1 MKKTVKAYMKSKPF
15 ESIKDK
21 FVPIPIRKGKYGVN
35 DIIDRIQSE
44 IPFVDKATMASVINV
59 FNKKAVE
66 MVSDGYN
73 IDTGLVYLRPMITG
87 SADEYKLDE
96 NLNKLTIS
104 AIPGKALRRAAA
116 ETKIKLTNQQDRPKG
131 IWYVLNVVDKSETYR
146 EKCALRV
153 GGINVKIMGDFPECG
168 LWFYNTATKQSYQI
182 RKEMIYYNFPKTIM
196 FVLPPE
202 ITAGRYKLN
211 LVTCYCGTSRLLIAP
226 KEFNFNQTI
235 EILPAL

>member
-15 ESIKDK
+15 ASIKDK
-21 FVPIPIRKGKYGVN
+21 FVPVPIRKGKYGVN
-35 DIIDRIQSE
+35 DIIDRIKSE
-44 IPFVDKATMASVINV
+44 LPFVDKATMASVINV

-87 SADEYKLDE
+87 TADEYTLDATV
-96 NLNKLTIS
+96 NRLTIS
-104 AIPGKALRRAAA
+104 AIPGKDLRHAAA
-116 ETKIKLTNQQDRPKG
+116 QTKIKLSNQQDRPKG

-146 EKCALRV
+146 EKSALRV
-153 GGINVKIMGDFPECG
+153 GGINVKVMGDFPECG
-168 LWFYNTATKQSYQI
+168 LWLYNTTTKQTFQI
-182 RKEMIYYNFPKTIM
+182 TKEMIYYNFPKTIM

-202 ITAGRYKLN
+202 IPAGTYTLK
-211 LVTCYCGTSRLLIAP
+211 LVTCYCGTSRLLIEP
-226 KEFNFNQTI
+226 KEFPYGQKV